1 MKKIISLNMVNTRSI
16 KEHKAEQ
23 KTMEEPTVP
32 ARETNLE
39 TPDQSNDGLERK
51 TTESSP
57 MPNAEEQEKKTPE
70 RRVVGGFR
78 RFLRQQRSVPI
89 LGRRVLGGF
98 RKVLGQQRIVPTLE
112 RRVLGGYITVLGP
125 YQSVP
130 RPHRSIPTL
139 ERRVLGEYQE
149 ILGQY

>member
-1 MKKIISLNMVNTRSI
+1 MKKNISLNMVNTRSI

-23 KTMEEPTVP
+23 KTMEEPTIP

-39 TPDQSNDGLERK
+39 TPDQSIDGLERK

-57 MPNAEEQEKKTPE
+57 MPNAEQEKKTPE

-98 RKVLGQQRIVPTLE
+98 RKVVGQSR
-112 RRVLGGYITVLGP
+112 
-125 YQSVP
+125 SVP
-130 RPHRSIPTL
+130 KEH
-139 ERRVLGEYQE
+139 
-149 ILGQY
+149 

>member
-1 MKKIISLNMVNTRSI
+1 MKKNISLNMVNTRSI

-23 KTMEEPTVP
+23 KTMEEPNVP

-39 TPDQSNDGLERK
+39 TPDQSIDGLERK

-78 RFLRQQRSVPI
+78 RFLRQQRKVPI

-112 RRVLGGYITVLGP
+112 RRVLGGFTKVVG
-125 YQSVP
+125 QSRSVP
-130 RPHRSIPTL
+130 KEHYGS
-139 ERRVLGEYQE
+139 
-149 ILGQY
+149 